1 VPVMKV
7 PTTGGNISTGKTLA
21 VTISGTTIHKVFT
34 VVTVTGVMAVAITAG
49 VVIAPEAVM
58 EAEVTVVAAGVTTKQ
73 ALVSFPRAQGNTP
86 TPTGGP
92 GIAAKHSRSTL
103 K

>member
-34 VVTVTGVMAVAITAG
+34 VVTETGVTAG

-73 ALVSFPRAQGNTP
+73 ALVSFPRAQGKTP

-92 GIAAKHSRSTL
+92 GIAAKP
-103 K
+103 

>member
-1 VPVMKV
+1 MKV

-34 VVTVTGVMAVAITAG
+34 VTVTGVMAVAITAG

-58 EAEVTVVAAGVTTKQ
+58 EAEVTVVVAGVTTKQ
-73 ALVSFPRAQGNTP
+73 ALVSFPRAQGKTP

-92 GIAAKHSRSTL
+92 GIAAKP
-103 K
+103 